1 MRMLRLLRLGAIVCA
16 TAGCSQEQRPVQAEA
31 DGPEWGTDVPMIVEG
46 ERVLAVDSLPV
57 VAVIAGEGPGYILA
71 QPRSGLLT
79 RDGRLIVIE
88 ASDASV
94 LWFSE
99 EGRLVK
105 RFGRRGGGPA
115 EFQSPESLALYG
127 DSIVVWDPALARLT
141 LIGDEAI
148 GRTVPVRAGG
158 YGLLLPGGRVATM
171 TDQVFGGRNELASQ
185 RWQVIVR
192 SPEGAA
198 IDTLLD
204 LARPYRS
211 LRFREP
217 QGGLRVGAQPFD
229 DGPLIAVSRDHARFL
244 MVRRPV
250 DSAPRFHVQVWND
263 VGRIVLR
270 TDVEYNPIRL
280 TPSEVRAAIQLLARS
295 PNPPGELEAEI
306 RRELFTPE
314 HYPPVTSAFFWP
326 DGSIVL
332 RREMIAGRR
341 ARYLVLDERG
351 DERFEL
357 TSPPHVI
364 PISGN
369 GSTLALFVRDEE
381 NGFHYRIVRLPR
393 GG

>member
-1 MRMLRLLRLGAIVCA
+1 MHHNIARLLAFVCVVHSAIPLIA
-16 TAGCSQEQRPVQAEA
+16 EGQA
-31 DGPEWGTDVPMIVEG
+31 
-46 ERVLAVDSLPV
+46 VLAVESLPV
-57 VAVIAGEGPGYILA
+57 VAVIASEGPGYILA

-79 RDGRLIVIE
+79 RDGRLVVIE

-99 EGRLVK
+99 EGRLL
-105 RFGRRGGGPA
+105 RRIGRRGGGPA
-115 EFQSPESLALYG
+115 EFQSPESLALHG
-127 DSIVVWDPALARLT
+127 DSVVVWDPALARLT
-141 LIGDEAI
+141 IIGNEAT
-148 GRTVPVRAGG
+148 GRTVPVRARGH
-158 YGLLLPGGRVATM
+158 GLLLPGGRVATM

-198 IDTLLD
+198 SDTILD
-204 LARPYRS
+204 QARPYRS

-229 DGPLIAVSRDHARFL
+229 DGPLIAVSQDRARFI
-244 MVRRPV
+244 MVRRSV
-250 DSAPRFHVQVWND
+250 DSAPRFYVQVWND

-270 TDVEYNPIRL
+270 TEVEYSPIRL
-280 TPSEVRAAIQLLARS
+280 PPSEVRAAIQLLAGA
-295 PNPPGELEAEI
+295 PNPPEELEAEI
-306 RRELFTPE
+306 RRELFTPQ

-332 RREMIAGRR
+332 RREMITGRR
-341 ARYLVLDERG
+341 ARYLVLDARG
-351 DERFEL
+351 RERFEL
-357 TSPPHVI
+357 TSAPHVI

-369 GSTLALFVRDEE
+369 GSTLALLVRDEE
-381 NGFHYRIVRLPR
+381 NGFHFRIVRLPR